1 MTALSEILGINEF
14 IKASKVAIPTG
25 ENKFTTLD
33 KFLKKNK
40 TLVYDLTLQADSNHV
55 TIPCDILRD
64 GGNYELLCVGKLVS
78 GSYDIYLRINN
89 NNNNIYYQCGF
100 GYNFTGGTND
110 STGNLWQGYRPNKDG
125 CYICSGWFNGTNS
138 RCSLKY
144 NISMSQANDYTVITM
159 ENGRT
164 YNSSSFIG
172 LGNCQTSEPFANIT
186 SIDLLPGN
194 GNGSFAA
201 GTRFILR
208 KL

>member
-89 NNNNIYYQCGF
+89 
-100 GYNFTGGTND
+100 
-110 STGNLWQGYRPNKDG
+110 
-125 CYICSGWFNGTNS
+125 
-138 RCSLKY
+138 
-144 NISMSQANDYTVITM
+144 
-159 ENGRT
+159 
-164 YNSSSFIG
+164 
-172 LGNCQTSEPFANIT
+172 IT
-186 SIDLLPGN
+186 SPVFFCLLFIP
-194 GNGSFAA
+194 
-201 GTRFILR
+201 RF
-208 KL
+208 